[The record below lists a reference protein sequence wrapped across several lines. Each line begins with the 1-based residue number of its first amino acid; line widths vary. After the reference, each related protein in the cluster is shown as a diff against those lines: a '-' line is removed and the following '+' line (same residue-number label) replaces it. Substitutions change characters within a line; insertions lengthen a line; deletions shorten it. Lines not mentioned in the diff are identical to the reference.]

1 MNKELLKVSLRQRAL
16 YLPQTGRETKATA
29 HTLALAAELH
39 SIGFALTEDLLHAL
53 NALDN
58 SERRQVIETI
68 NEVMGTELNWA
79 SLTKDWLTPTGESRW
94 DHFLTAIANMM
105 GPEAGIAGTTL
116 PCGHLIPDGTFPLER
131 YNGCPF
137 CGTPFRTANFVY
149 RGQGSQQRLLHLW
162 GDTELEA
169 YFHNLLL
176 SPVPLDA
183 TQHDS
188 LKTLL
193 HYFSP
198 LTLPESCF
206 SHPSPLQKETLMLVI
221 DELVERE
228 RDDEAGRLF
237 TSPADVMRYLW
248 YRHTGKLQI
257 LRPQTLLH
265 IEEKNNRYEWNSEE
279 AMNIIMAE
287 SRQQLKLKYSR
298 SWCRRVARWMNT
310 LPMPIDRQLEAMHP
324 KREMWVRF
332 IRALRLAEYARHE
345 GYVQLRVLMDRF
357 YRTDYEVWQGQ
368 VDNSRRNHDAEE
380 TLRLLRQRPGLF
392 ARCLF
397 STMLRLGWQRVIAA
411 FQEVV
416 SEVSPRLLLTLGA
429 QAELYFDPNS
439 QRLARPLSGIMK
451 PLPPHPLVTTA
462 STQDLEA
469 MRQAV
474 RNLYLE
480 AMRQRFASLS
490 PTPSHTSIYIE
501 PQLFNIPVAVGD
513 RNATIQDVSA
523 ALQGTRFPISGDRV
537 RLFLQ
542 WGKDLPAQHLDM
554 DLSCHILTDTEATIC
569 SYFSLHVPGAKHSG
583 DIQQIPDKVGTAEY
597 IELDLPELEA
607 QHARRVVFTCNAY
620 TQGAL
625 SPNLVVGWMSA
636 SKPMTVSDETGVA
649 YDPSTVDHMVR
660 ISEGN
665 LTKGLIFGVLDVAS
679 REITWL
685 EMPFDGQTILGI
697 NPQSVDTYLRRLKA
711 KPTIGEVLRIMADA
725 QGLTIVDDPAH
736 ADQSYTMLWAQDAA
750 QVSRLL
756 LG

>member
-1 MNKELLKVSLRQRAL
+1 MIFLLLFLLFPFFLLIFAPKVKGDLLHFLVEILSPPITFFTDNQTAMNKELLKVSLRQRAL

-58 SERRQVIETI
+58 SERRQVMETI

-79 SLTKDWLTPTGESRW
+79 SLTK
-94 DHFLTAIANMM
+94 
-105 GPEAGIAGTTL
+105 
-116 PCGHLIPDGTFPLER
+116 CGHLIPDGTFPLER

-162 GDTELEA
+162 GDAELET

-221 DELVERE
+221 DELVERGL
-228 RDDEAGRLF
+228 DDEAGRLF

-537 RLFLQ
+537 GYGVHHLLLLQ
-542 WGKDLPAQHLDM
+542 PP
-554 DLSCHILTDTEATIC
+554 C
-569 SYFSLHVPGAKHSG
+569 
-583 DIQQIPDKVGTAEY
+583 
-597 IELDLPELEA
+597 
-607 QHARRVVFTCNAY
+607 ARR
-620 TQGAL
+620 QAL
-625 SPNLVVGWMSA
+625 GRHTA
-636 SKPMTVSDETGVA
+636 
-649 YDPSTVDHMVR
+649 
-660 ISEGN
+660 
-665 LTKGLIFGVLDVAS
+665 
-679 REITWL
+679 
-685 EMPFDGQTILGI
+685 
-697 NPQSVDTYLRRLKA
+697 DT
-711 KPTIGEVLRIMADA
+711 
-725 QGLTIVDDPAH
+725 
-736 ADQSYTMLWAQDAA
+736 
-750 QVSRLL
+750 
-756 LG
+756 